1 MDDVYLGVLPES
13 DPLHAFLSHLLGL
26 RSPVFES
33 YRMHP
38 QMLLVRYRD
47 RSSGTEV
54 ACKFFGRKMPTEGEK
69 PDSAHFRKIMQREE
83 SALEEMRL
91 LGFGLPP
98 YRVVRALGRNE
109 ELEFLLVEEFV
120 EGPHLDHFLRGAY
133 KQMGDRLP
141 LQECLRQLGGFLG
154 ELHRRSARDTVAP
167 ASFQQ
172 PVRKYLGHLREREV
186 EVAADLLVR
195 LETAVA
201 HDKNWTGVS
210 ASLLHGDCTPI
221 NFIFPG
227 ENEMVAIDLERS
239 HRSDPMRDLGALE
252 AELRLA
258 AIAMADDL
266 SACQDEIKVLREAY
280 GPLDEERLNFWVGTA
295 LVRISRNDW
304 HKQGQRPQILEEAL
318 RCLSR

>member
-13 DPLHAFLSHLLGL
+13 EPLHAFLSNLLGL
-26 RSPVFES
+26 KQPVFES

-38 QMLLVRYRD
+38 QMLLVRYQD
-47 RSSGTEV
+47 RTSGAVV
-54 ACKFFGRKMPTEGEK
+54 ACKFFGRKLPTEGER
-69 PDSAHFRKIMQREE
+69 PDSSHFSKIMRREE
-83 SALEEMRL
+83 SALEAIRL

-98 YRVVRALGRNE
+98 YRVVRTLGRSE

-120 EGPHLDHFLRGAY
+120 DGPHLDHVLRGAY
-133 KQMGDRLP
+133 KQIGDRLP
-141 LQECLRQLGGFLG
+141 LQQCLRQLGGFLG
-154 ELHRRSARDTVAP
+154 ELHRRSARDTVDP
-167 ASFQQ
+167 AIFQE
-172 PVRKYLGHLREREV
+172 PVRKYLGHLHERQV
-186 EVAADLLVR
+186 EVAADLLKR
-195 LETAVA
+195 LEAAVA
-201 HDKNWTGVS
+201 KERNWTGVK

-227 ENEMVAIDLERS
+227 ENELVAIDLERS

-258 AIAMADDL
+258 AITMAQDL
-266 SACQDEIKVLREAY
+266 SACQAEVKVLREAY
-280 GPLDEERLNFWVGTA
+280 GPVDEERLDFWVGTA

-304 HKQGQRPQILEEAL
+304 HKQGQRSQILEEAL